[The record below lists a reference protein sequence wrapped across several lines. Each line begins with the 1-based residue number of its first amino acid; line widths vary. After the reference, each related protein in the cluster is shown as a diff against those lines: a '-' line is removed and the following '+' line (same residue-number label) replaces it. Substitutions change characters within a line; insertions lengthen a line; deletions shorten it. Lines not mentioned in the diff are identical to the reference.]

1 MVHQGDGMTPAAI
14 SLWLLLAGSPPDA
27 HFAPGNPWSYQQTVE
42 WYADANLVP
51 RDLAMDLLRVES
63 TNGLYLEAWREV
75 PDPKHPK
82 KKIRK
87 LIAEGHFMVAKKY
100 EAYHV
105 KNAGMRLDDYNPKNI
120 QHSARVGLT
129 YMGALL
135 KRYHYDRRKSA
146 AAYNAGPW
154 ATDRWVKG
162 WALPI
167 DTIGYLR
174 DVFK

>member
-1 MVHQGDGMTPAAI
+1 MTPASI
-14 SLWLLLAGSPPDA
+14 LFLTLLTPLPPQ
-27 HFAPGNPWSYQQTVE
+27 HYVPGNPWSYQQTVE
-42 WYADANLVP
+42 WYADAMLVP

-75 PDPKHPK
+75 PDPKRPK
-82 KKIRK
+82 RKIRK

-100 EAYHV
+100 EKYHV
-105 KNAGMRLDDYNPKNI
+105 ANAGMRLEDYDPKDI
-120 QHSARVGLT
+120 RDSARVGLA
-129 YMGALL
+129 YMGWLL

-146 AAYNAGPW
+146 AAYNSGPR
-154 ATDRWVKG
+154 ATDRWIKG